1 MELAATLGPYL
12 PRMLTAWLTEA
23 PGTTLRAVD
32 GTVVFVD
39 ISGFTKM
46 SERLARN
53 GKVGAEEVA
62 DVIGSVF
69 ARLLSVAYGE
79 GGGLIKF
86 GGDALLLL
94 FTGPEHPLRGA
105 RAALGMRKALRE
117 IGAIDTTAG
126 KVTLRM
132 SVGLHSG
139 VFDFFLV
146 GDSHRE
152 LLITGPAATET
163 VSMEGTAVAGEVLA
177 SRATAALLPRAVL
190 GKPKGEG
197 VLLRSMPK
205 GLPRETVS
213 ERGSLEGVD
222 LLTYIPVALREHLLA
237 GATDPEHRQVTVAF
251 IHFDGID
258 DLIRQDGPEAVA
270 FGLDELVQVV
280 QAASEKHGVTFLGTD
295 VDKDGGKII
304 LVAGAPSSPGED
316 EERMLLA
323 ARAVIDARTAIPI
336 RIGINKGP
344 VFSGEIGP
352 DYRRTYTVMGDAVNL
367 AARAMAKAEPGQVLA
382 TAGVLDASRTRFDL
396 VELEPFHVKGKAKPV
411 HAWSVGPPIG
421 SRAREESLVD
431 LPLVGRDEEL
441 EVLRTALESARD
453 GRATLVDIVGE
464 QGIGKS
470 RLLKQL
476 HEDAE
481 GFTTLHAT
489 CEAYSASTAYA
500 VWRELLRELLGI
512 GWEDPDH
519 VVAERLLVEVAH
531 RTPDLTPWVPLI
543 AVAFDAAVAPTPEVE
558 MIAESNLRAKMHDVV
573 GTFLDA
579 LLAEPTLILV
589 EDGHHMDE
597 ASAEL
602 FTYLRRRVERSP
614 LLIAITHRPTE
625 NGFRVPDGLEAVRL
639 ELDPLTQEAALALAK
654 ESTEE
659 APLLPHDLQVV
670 VRRSAGNPQFL
681 LDLVIAAA
689 EGSDLPDSVEAAAV
703 AKIDRLSPGDRT
715 IVRRAS
721 IFGIGFHPRFIDAV
735 LEPDMPPPDEHTW
748 QRLTDFFEEDGEGY
762 VRFRRGVIREAAY
775 DGLPFRTRR
784 ALHLVV
790 GDRLERD
797 FEDPD
802 EIAGVL
808 SVHFLRAGA
817 HEKAY
822 RYARTAA
829 TRAKDVY
836 ANEEA
841 ARLMERAIEAGRRLP
856 EVEDLELAELYDGL
870 SEALRGAGQYQRAAV
885 ANDSARRLAKQDPL
899 MMARLLHR
907 RSVLEERLG
916 KYPQALRWAARG
928 IRIVKDLAG
937 NDAAMESAELAA
949 WYAKVLQAAG
959 RSRAAINWSE
969 QAIEQATAVGDRA
982 ALCLAYDV
990 LDWAKSSIG
999 ESTGGTY
1006 YRLALEIAEETG
1018 DLYAQAT
1025 LLNGLAYGAFYEGR
1039 WTEALEF
1046 NQRAHDLYVAIGDVP
1061 SSEVSA
1067 MNIAEIYCERGNLEE
1082 AESILRG
1089 SLRVWRAS
1097 GYRYFI
1103 ADCLKYLG
1111 RVLTRAMRFD
1121 EALGMFDTALELF
1134 ADVGAEEER
1143 VEVMVRTA
1151 ECQVFMGHAE
1161 EALKTMELVRAK
1173 MAGTEVA
1180 SSMLPLVFRTEGYAL
1195 AQLGGFDAATVAF
1208 GESLERARARGED
1221 LEVAL
1226 ALHGSIR
1233 LAELTGADIPME
1245 LRAERDAI
1253 FGRLGVESPAEIPL
1267 EVPASE
1273 PTIGRPVKAARS

>member
-1 MELAATLGPYL
+1 M
-12 PRMLTAWLTEA
+12 
-23 PGTTLRAVD
+23 
-32 GTVVFVD
+32 VFVD

-94 FTGPEHPLRGA
+94 FTGLDHPVRGT
-105 RAALGMRKALRE
+105 RAALGMRQALRE
-117 IGAIDTTAG
+117 IGAIETTAG
-126 KVTLRM
+126 KVSLRM

-177 SRATAALLPRAVL
+177 SRATAAFLPSAVR
-190 GKPKGEG
+190 GKLKGDG

-205 GLPRETVS
+205 GIPRETAP
-213 ERGSLEGVD
+213 EGASLDGVD
-222 LLTYIPVALREHLLA
+222 LLSCIPVALREHLLA
-237 GATDPEHRQVTVAF
+237 GAMDPEHRQVTVAF

-258 DLIRQDGPEAVA
+258 DLIREEGPEAVA
-270 FGLDELVQVV
+270 FGLDELVR
-280 QAASEKHGVTFLGTD
+280 AAQRACEKHGVTFLGTD

-323 ARAVIDARTAIPI
+323 ARAVIDAQTAIPI
-336 RIGINKGP
+336 RIGVNKGP

-352 DYRRTYTVMGDAVNL
+352 VYRRTYTVMGDAVNL

-396 VELEPFHVKGKAKPV
+396 VELEPFYVKGKAKPV
-411 HAWSVGPPIG
+411 HAWSVGPPTG
-421 SRAREESLVD
+421 SRARQESLVD

-441 EVLRTALESARD
+441 GILRTALETARR
-453 GRATLVDIVGE
+453 GRATLVDIVGGP
-464 QGIGKS
+464 GIGKS
-470 RLLKQL
+470 RLLRRL

-481 GFTTLHAT
+481 DFRTLHAT

-500 VWRELLRELLGI
+500 VWRELLRELLGL

-519 VVAERLLVEVAH
+519 VVAERLLVEVDQ
-531 RTPDLTPWVPLI
+531 RTPDLMPWVPLI
-543 AVAFDAAVAPTPEVE
+543 AIAFDAAMAPTPEVA
-558 MIAESNLRAKMHDVV
+558 MIAESNRRAKMHDVV
-573 GTFLDA
+573 GTFLTS
-579 LLAEPTLILV
+579 LLSEPTLVLV

-602 FTYLRRRVERSP
+602 FVYLQRRLERSP
-614 LLIAITHRPTE
+614 LLTAITHRPTE
-625 NGFRVPDGLEAVRL
+625 KGFRVPDGLEALRL
-639 ELDPLTQEAALALAK
+639 ELDPLTEEAALALAK
-654 ESTEE
+654 EATDES
-659 APLLPHDLQVV
+659 PLLPHDLRVV

-703 AKIDRLSPGDRT
+703 AEIDRLSPVDRT

-735 LEPDMPPPDEHTW
+735 LEPDMPPPDERTW

-817 HEKAY
+817 YEKAY
-822 RYARTAA
+822 RYSKTAA
-829 TRAKDVY
+829 ARARDVY

-841 ARLMERAIEAGRRLP
+841 ARLIQRAIEAGRHLP
-856 EVEDLELAELYDGL
+856 EVGDLELAERYDAL
-870 SEALRGAGQYQRAAV
+870 SEALRLAGQFQRSATSNAA
-885 ANDSARRLAKQDPL
+885 ARRLAKDDPL
-899 MMARLLHR
+899 TMARLLHH
-907 RSVLEERLG
+907 RSRLEERVG
-916 KYPQALRWAARG
+916 RYPQALRWATRARRLLETQVTG
-928 IRIVKDLAG
+928 PEAEV
-937 NDAAMESAELAA
+937 ELAQLTA
-949 WYAKVLQAAG
+949 RYAQLLQAAG
-959 RSRAAINWSE
+959 RARSAITWCWRAIDQGKKAHD
-969 QAIEQATAVGDRA
+969 AKT
-982 ALCLAYDV
+982 LCLAYDV
-990 LDWAKSSIG
+990 LDWATFSVG
-999 ESTGGTY
+999 ESNGGRY
-1006 YRLALEIAEETG
+1006 LRLGLEAAQEAG
-1018 DLYAQAT
+1018 DLNAQAS
-1025 LLNGLAYGAFYEGR
+1025 LLNGLGFTAYYEGR
-1039 WTEALEF
+1039 WSEALEF
-1046 NQRAHDLYVAIGDVP
+1046 YERAGSLFAAIGDP
-1061 SSEVSA
+1061 VSPELIS
-1067 MNIAEIYCERGNLEE
+1067 MNIAEILYERGNLDE
-1082 AESILRG
+1082 AESRLRN
-1089 SLRVWRAS
+1089 SLHVYRAS
-1097 GYRYFI
+1097 GYRYFL
-1103 ADCLKYLG
+1103 AQCLAHLG
-1111 RVLTRAMRFD
+1111 RLAYRAHRVEEAVTMLD
-1121 EALGMFDTALELF
+1121 EALTIFT
-1134 ADVGAEEER
+1134 DVGAEDDVVDVLAR
-1143 VEVMVRTA
+1143 KA
-1151 ECQVFMGHAE
+1151 ECDLLIGDSDGALALVD
-1161 EALKTMELVRAK
+1161 EAWARTQASD
-1173 MAGTEVA
+1173 AGG
-1180 SSMLPLVFRTEGYAL
+1180 SSVPLLLRSRGYAL
-1195 AQLGGFDAATVAF
+1195 AQMGQLD
-1208 GESLERARARGED
+1208 EARAAIDQSLVAARSRRQD
-1221 LEVAL
+1221 LDVAL
-1226 ALHGSIR
+1226 TLQALKR
-1233 LAELTGADIPME
+1233 LAAIDGSVPS
-1245 LRAERDAI
+1245 AEVVSEADAI
-1253 FGRLGVESPAEIPL
+1253 LERLGVEAVVDVPL
-1267 EVPASE
+1267 S
-1273 PTIGRPVKAARS
+1273 RSLA